1 MKLSQQVA
9 LSLIAAL
16 CLTLA
21 ACGGGGGGDSTPPA
35 TGGGGGSTPPTH
47 PSAAL
52 ADFTGKWG
60 VNLDGAAYADW
71 TFDGSGNMTINTNVD
86 YVAASGHVTISA
98 TPTTFTISETNN
110 YSTPAPPG
118 TIVTTYTGHFTDS
131 SKAHI
136 SGTYS
141 WTATNSTTG
150 SGTWSADKGGLAI
163 VTAALADFSG
173 LWAFDMDGSGYAQL
187 TFNATGSMTANTNHD
202 YIASSGSVTL
212 NSPATTFTISEGTT
226 YTTPAPAGTIT
237 TTYIGHFTTSTKDA
251 MTGTY
256 SWTATNG
263 MTGHGTWSAIKAPTG
278 SG

>member
-1 MKLSQQVA
+1 MPLSQRI
-9 LSLIAAL
+9 SLVLITAL
-16 CLTLA
+16 CLTLTG
-21 ACGGGGGGDSTPPA
+21 CGGGGGSDSPPPA
-35 TGGGGGSTPPTH
+35 TGGGGSTPATH

-71 TFDGSGNMTINTNVD
+71 TFDGTGNLTTNTNVD
-86 YVAASGHVTISA
+86 YVAGSGHVTISA
-98 TPTTFTISETNN
+98 TPTTFAISE
-110 YSTPAPPG
+110 STTFASPAPGG
-118 TIVTTYTGHFTDS
+118 TITTTYTGHFVDS

-136 SGTYS
+136 SGTYT

-150 SGTWSADKGGLAI
+150 HGTWSADKGGLAV

-173 LWAFDMDGSGYAQL
+173 MWAFDMDGSGYAQL
-187 TFNATGSMTANTNHD
+187 TFNATGSVTADSNVD
-202 YIASSGSVTL
+202 FVAGSGHVVL
-212 NSPATTFTISEGTT
+212 NSPATTFTITEGTR

-237 TTYIGHFTTSTKDA
+237 TTYVGHFTTTDKTA

-256 SWTATNG
+256 SWSATNG